1 MSRIS
6 TKLPALLLVIIFIFV
21 MFIPIHASND
31 YHSIGKHLKGSL
43 NAKDMSSGSDPSVHL
58 YVNGNGYVVFSA
70 NYSVDGIISF
80 SFDNDRSQNFTT
92 NDVPTGT
99 VFHLVSSPNAGY
111 TFQKWVGSVNST
123 SNSIYI
129 TVNQNINEEAIY
141 QKEQVF
147 SVTFTESAL
156 PPDSSW
162 FVNLSNG
169 MKSGTITGSSYSITL
184 TNGSYTYTIA
194 TNNKIYHAN
203 GGSFQVNGIIS
214 NNDISVS
221 FSKVLFT
228 VTFTESNLPAETSW
242 TLVFNGNSYTLTN
255 TSYTFHVTNGSYSYH
270 ATSTDYENLS
280 GSVSVQ
286 GSAKQIDLS
295 FKLQTYTVT
304 FTESGL
310 PPDSSW
316 TLTFNNMEY
325 TLTNTSYSF
334 HEINGTY
341 FYHATST
348 DYENLSGS
356 VSVKGSAK
364 QIDLSFKLQ
373 TYTVTFTESNLQA
386 GSTWYV
392 NLSNGMKSGTITGSS
407 YSITLT
413 NGSYTYTIA
422 TNNKIFHADGG
433 SFQVNGVPLSESVT
447 FNKVLYAITF
457 KESNL
462 PAGSTW
468 YVNLSNGM
476 KSGAITGSS
485 YSFSLTNGSY
495 SYNIATN
502 NKIFH
507 ADGGSFQVNGI
518 ISNNDISVSFSK
530 VLYTVTFTE
539 SGLSKGSTWYVNLSN
554 GMDSRAITGSSYSFQ
569 ITNGSYTYT
578 IGSISGYKT
587 SNSTDAMLVNGK
599 NVTENIIFSKVTS
612 NTDLYIIIGA
622 TSASVIAVVGAVII
636 WKRK

>member
-58 YVNGNGYVVFSA
+58 YVNGNGYVVFSG

-270 ATSTDYENLS
+270 ATSTYYENLY
-280 GSVSVQ
+280 GS
-286 GSAKQIDLS
+286 L
-295 FKLQTYTVT
+295 
-304 FTESGL
+304 
-310 PPDSSW
+310 
-316 TLTFNNMEY
+316 
-325 TLTNTSYSF
+325 
-334 HEINGTY
+334 
-341 FYHATST
+341 
-348 DYENLSGS
+348 
-356 VSVKGSAK
+356 SVKGSAK
-364 QIDLSFKLQ
+364 QIDFSFKLQ
-373 TYTVTFTESNLQA
+373 TYSVTFKESGLQS
-386 GSTWYV
+386 GSMWYV
-392 NLSNGMKSGTITGSS
+392 NLSNGVKSG
-407 YSITLT
+407 
-413 NGSYTYTIA
+413 
-422 TNNKIFHADGG
+422 
-433 SFQVNGVPLSESVT
+433 P
-447 FNKVLYAITF
+447 
-457 KESNL
+457 
-462 PAGSTW
+462 
-468 YVNLSNGM
+468 
-476 KSGAITGSS
+476 ITGSS
-485 YSFSLTNGSY
+485 YSFTITNGSY
-495 SYNIATN
+495 SY
-502 NKIFH
+502 
-507 ADGGSFQVNGI
+507 
-518 ISNNDISVSFSK
+518 
-530 VLYTVTFTE
+530 
-539 SGLSKGSTWYVNLSN
+539 
-554 GMDSRAITGSSYSFQ
+554 
-569 ITNGSYTYT
+569 T
-578 IGSISGYKT
+578 IGNTSGYET
-587 SNSTDAMLVNGK
+587 SNSTGTMSVNGK
-599 NVTENIIFSKVTS
+599 NVTENITFSKVTS

-622 TSASVIAVVGAVII
+622 ASAAVIVAVAAVVI
-636 WKRK
+636 WRRK